1 MLPAGSKTR
10 GNKMSYKVK
19 LKTFEGPFDLLVHLI
34 ENARMNIY
42 DIAIAEITEQY
53 MAYIKEMQKFDVA
66 VGSEFMVLAANLI
79 DIKAK
84 MLLPR
89 LNEEGQ
95 AAAEDDPRNQL
106 VEKILEYKRFKQLS
120 QMLSQCEEE
129 NLHIYEKP
137 KEDISAYLEQPD
149 EYLSLEI
156 GQFVNAFNLFL
167 SKKKRVEEVR
177 RHYVRI
183 ERERESTENRMAFI
197 KNLFKIRDTSTVPFS
212 DLVVNKEDKYDIVL
226 AFTSVLEMSKA
237 REVRADQQK
246 MYGEIMVTK
255 LEEAPDDK

>member
-1 MLPAGSKTR
+1 
-10 GNKMSYKVK
+10 MSYKVK
-19 LKTFEGPFDLLVHLI
+19 LKTFEGPFDLLVYLI
-34 ENARMNIY
+34 ENARVDIY
-42 DIAIAEITEQY
+42 DIAISEITDQY
-53 MAYIKEMQKFDVA
+53 MAYLEEMQKLDVA
-66 VGSEFMVLAANLI
+66 IGSEFMVLAANLI
-79 DIKAK
+79 DIKTK

-95 AAAEDDPRNQL
+95 EIAEEDPRSQL
-106 VEKILEYKRFKQLS
+106 VEKILEYKRFKQIS
-120 QMLSQCEEE
+120 QMLSEYEEE
-129 NLHIYEKP
+129 ASHIYEKP

-156 GQFVNAFNLFL
+156 GQFVNAFTLFL

-197 KNLFKIRDTSTVPFS
+197 KNLFRIRNTGTVPFS
-212 DLVVNKEDKYDIVL
+212 DLVVDKEDKYDVVL

-237 REVRADQQK
+237 RIVRADQQK

-255 LEEAPDDK
+255 LEEGSDDK

>member
-1 MLPAGSKTR
+1 
-10 GNKMSYKVK
+10 MSYKVK
-19 LKTFEGPFDLLVHLI
+19 LKTFEVPFDLLVYLI
-34 ENARMNIY
+34 ENARVDIY
-42 DIAIAEITEQY
+42 DIAISEITDQY
-53 MAYIKEMQKFDVA
+53 MAYLEEMQKLDVA
-66 VGSEFMVLAANLI
+66 IGSEFMVLAANLI
-79 DIKAK
+79 DIKTK

-95 AAAEDDPRNQL
+95 EIAEEDPRSRL
-106 VEKILEYKRFKQLS
+106 VEKILEYKRFKQIS
-120 QMLSQCEEE
+120 QMLSEYEEE
-129 NLHIYEKP
+129 ASHIYEKP

-167 SKKKRVEEVR
+167 SKKKRVEDVR

-197 KNLFKIRDTSTVPFS
+197 KNLFRMRNTHTVPFS
-212 DLVVNKEDKYDIVL
+212 DLVVDKEDKYDIVL

-237 REVRADQQK
+237 RLVRADQQK

-255 LEEAPDDK
+255 LEEGSDDK

>member
-1 MLPAGSKTR
+1 
-10 GNKMSYKVK
+10 MSYKVK
-19 LKTFEGPFDLLVHLI
+19 LKTFEGPFDLLVYLI
-34 ENARMNIY
+34 ENARVDIY
-42 DIAIAEITEQY
+42 DIAISEITDQY
-53 MAYIKEMQKFDVA
+53 MAYLEEMQKLDVA
-66 VGSEFMVLAANLI
+66 IGSEFMVLAANLI
-79 DIKAK
+79 DIKTK

-95 AAAEDDPRNQL
+95 EITEEDPRSKL
-106 VEKILEYKRFKQLS
+106 VEKILEYKRFKQIS
-120 QMLSQCEEE
+120 QMLSEYEEE
-129 NLHIYEKP
+129 ASHVYEKP

-197 KNLFKIRDTSTVPFS
+197 KNLFRIRNTGTVPFS
-212 DLVVNKEDKYDIVL
+212 DLVVDKEDKYDVVL

-237 REVRADQQK
+237 RIVRADQQK

-255 LEEAPDDK
+255 LEEGSDDK

>member
-1 MLPAGSKTR
+1 
-10 GNKMSYKVK
+10 MSYKVK
-19 LKTFEGPFDLLVHLI
+19 LKTFEGPFDLLVYLI
-34 ENARMNIY
+34 ENARVDIY
-42 DIAIAEITEQY
+42 DIAISEITDQY
-53 MAYIKEMQKFDVA
+53 MAYLEEMQKLDVA
-66 VGSEFMVLAANLI
+66 IGSEFMVLAANLI
-79 DIKAK
+79 DIKTK

-95 AAAEDDPRNQL
+95 EIAEEDPRSRL
-106 VEKILEYKRFKQLS
+106 VEKILEYKRFKQIS
-120 QMLSQCEEE
+120 QMLSEYEEE
-129 NLHIYEKP
+129 ASHIYEKP

-167 SKKKRVEEVR
+167 SKKKRVEDVR

-197 KNLFKIRDTSTVPFS
+197 KNLFRMRNTHTVPFS
-212 DLVVNKEDKYDIVL
+212 DLVVDKEDKYDIVL

-237 REVRADQQK
+237 RLVRADQQK

-255 LEEAPDDK
+255 LEEGSDDK

>member
-1 MLPAGSKTR
+1 
-10 GNKMSYKVK
+10 MSYKVK
-19 LKTFEGPFDLLVHLI
+19 LKTFEGPFDLLVYLI
-34 ENARMNIY
+34 ENARVDIY
-42 DIAIAEITEQY
+42 DIAISEITDQY
-53 MAYIKEMQKFDVA
+53 MAYLEEMQKLDVA
-66 VGSEFMVLAANLI
+66 IGSEFMVLAANLI
-79 DIKAK
+79 DIKTK

-95 AAAEDDPRNQL
+95 EIAEEDPRSQL
-106 VEKILEYKRFKQLS
+106 VEKILEYKRFKQIS
-120 QMLSQCEEE
+120 QMLSEYEEE
-129 NLHIYEKP
+129 ASHIYEKP

-197 KNLFKIRDTSTVPFS
+197 KNLFRIRNTGTVPFS
-212 DLVVNKEDKYDIVL
+212 DLVVDKEDKYDVVL

-237 REVRADQQK
+237 RIVRADQQT

-255 LEEAPDDK
+255 LEEASDDK